1 MRQIY
6 TVATLIRMYSVHTAS
21 VHKPVLY
28 EYIPVRCTCV
38 LLSFF
43 LPRHGGWF
51 PVVECLTR
59 PPPLFF
65 VTSSDQ
71 PEFGLLSLS
80 RIVGKLFP
88 LAAFCA
94 HNPS

>member
-51 PVVECLTR
+51 PVVECLKM
-59 PPPLFF
+59 
-65 VTSSDQ
+65 
-71 PEFGLLSLS
+71 ENEN
-80 RIVGKLFP
+80 GK
-88 LAAFCA
+88 
-94 HNPS
+94 